1 MSLPAESF
9 NRRSF
14 LQQAAAG
21 SLAAGVLPQVASL
34 PLAPFAAGTALA
46 APVTPKPVAAILTH
60 YFNGSHAD
68 VLVGKI
74 LEGWKKDGG
83 PGPALTLKAMYV
95 DQFHKDDVAREMA
108 QKHNIPIV
116 DTIEEALT
124 LGGKS
129 IAVDGVLSIGEHGLY
144 QSNKKGQTLYPR
156 RRFLHAI
163 TQTFEKYGRV
173 VPVFNDK
180 HLGPEW
186 DDVLWM
192 YRRVREL
199 KVPFMA
205 GSSLPVGFR
214 DPDPVVPLGAE
225 IERALVVG
233 YSGLDIYGL
242 HALECLQ
249 CLVERRRGGERGVRR
264 VRCLTGDPLWQ
275 AVDGGVVDRDLLRA
289 ALAVVPHDAAVEPR
303 KGAQDAALF
312 EFEYVDGFPGRVLM
326 LPAYAGGNG
335 VALKLKGQAEP
346 VATRFEERPQPH
358 YPHFAFLL
366 KAIERMIHTGKPS
379 YPVERTFLTSGVLD
393 RALTSRLEEGRWI
406 ATPELE
412 VGYTPV
418 DYPHAPHP
426 DLLSSPLEPLS

>member
-1 MSLPAESF
+1 MTQPAASHSS
-9 NRRSF
+9 RREF
-14 LQQAAAG
+14 LQQLAVG
-21 SLAAGVLPQVASL
+21 GLGPLAASSLVPQSGL
-34 PLAPFAAGTALA
+34 WGALA
-46 APVTPKPVAAILTH
+46 QPVTPKPVAAILTH
-60 YFNGSHAD
+60 YFTGSHAD

-74 LEGWKKDGG
+74 LEGWQKDGG
-83 PGPALTLKAMYV
+83 PGPALSLKAMYV
-95 DQFHKDDVAREMA
+95 DQFHNNDVAREMA
-108 QKHNIPIV
+108 KKHNVPIV
-116 DTIEEALT
+116 NTIEEALT

-129 IAVDGVLSIGEHGLY
+129 IAVDGVLSIGEHGHY
-144 QSNKKGQTLYPR
+144 QSNAKGQTLYPR
-156 RRFLHAI
+156 RRFLHEI
-163 TQTFEKYGRV
+163 TQAFEKHGRV

-214 DPDPVVPLGAE
+214 DPDPVIPLGAE
-225 IERALVVG
+225 IEGALVVG

-249 CLVERRRGGERGVRR
+249 CVVERRRGGERGVKR
-264 VRCLTGDPLWQ
+264 VRCLTGDALWQ
-275 AVDGGVVDRDLLRA
+275 AVDGGVVDRELLQA
-289 ALAVVPHDAAVEPR
+289 ALKVVPHDPQVEPR
-303 KGAQDAALF
+303 RGAPDAALF
-312 EFEYVDGFPGRVLM
+312 QFEYV
-326 LPAYAGGNG
+326 GGNG
-335 VALKLKGQAEP
+335 VAVKIRGQAQP

-358 YPHFAFLL
+358 YPHFAYLL
-366 KAIERMIHTGKPS
+366 KGIERMIHTGRPS

-393 RALTSRLEEGRWI
+393 RALTSRIEESRWI
-406 ATPELE
+406 DTPELQIA
-412 VGYTPV
+412 YTPV